1 METLAPDSKIW
12 IYQADR
18 SLNDVEI
25 NRLEHEL
32 AGFCSRWTAHNHQ
45 LKAHYNILYQRFI
58 VLMVDETHT
67 DASGCSIDKS
77 VAFLKMV
84 SEQFQISLFDRMYM
98 AYLKNNT
105 VHTLHLSEVETAL
118 NNGLI
123 DGNTL
128 FFNTTIQRL
137 AELENNFLVPLET
150 HWLYERLSPKS

>member
-18 SLNDVEI
+18 NLSEAEV

-32 AGFCSRWTAHNHQ
+32 AGFCSSWTAHNHQ
-45 LKAHYNILYQRFI
+45 LKAHYSIQYQRFI

-84 SEQFQISLFDRMYM
+84 SDQFQISLFDRMYM

-118 NNGLI
+118 NNGHI

-128 FFNTTIQRL
+128 FFNTTLQRL
-137 AELENNFLVPLET
+137 AELENNFLVPLQT
-150 HWLYERLSPKS
+150 HWLYKRLSPKS